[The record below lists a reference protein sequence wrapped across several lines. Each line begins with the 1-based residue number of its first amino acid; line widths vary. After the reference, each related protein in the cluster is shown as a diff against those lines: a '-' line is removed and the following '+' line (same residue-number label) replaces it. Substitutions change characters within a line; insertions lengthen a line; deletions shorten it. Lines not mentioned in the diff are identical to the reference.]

1 MTASIPLPPEA
12 ASVRKPAN
20 AREEGVDL
28 VKLTG
33 PLAVGALAE
42 MAIGFTDTLMVGRLG
57 SVELAG
63 VGITVNYFFTL
74 LLTGMGAVSIVA
86 VIAAEAH
93 ATNNSSGVASAFRN
107 GLWFALL
114 LGIPLTVALWHVP
127 ELLVLFD
134 QPADAVAVSR
144 EYLVTMTWALL
155 PYLMFTVGRCFVS
168 AVARPR
174 SVMIIALLAIP
185 TNAAINYCTIFGNFG
200 VPRMEVMG
208 AGLGT
213 AITNT
218 LMMLAIFAE
227 ITRDKLFRIYRPFR
241 DMLKIDVEVLTRMTR
256 LGVPIGGISGVES
269 LFFTAIATMMGWIG
283 TVALAANNIAG
294 AVSSMVFMIPWA
306 MSQAVSV
313 RVSYGVGWR
322 DPVAARRAG
331 FVAIKI
337 GMAYMAT
344 AAVVIWLFPETF
356 ISIFVDADDPQ
367 RAAVEDLGMHLL
379 IIAAVFQVVDG
390 TQIIALGALRGL
402 RDTQWPFII
411 GTVGYGLTGLG
422 SGYVFA
428 FVFGWGAIGLWW
440 GVAIGLA
447 AAAILLTW
455 RFHVRSRQPL
465 PAAV

>member
-1 MTASIPLPPEA
+1 MTAPTPLPPEA

-20 AREEGVDL
+20 AREEGIDL

-63 VGITVNYFFTL
+63 VGITVNFFFSL
-74 LLTGMGAVSIVA
+74 LLMGMGAVSIVS

-93 ATNNSSGVASAFRN
+93 AANRPAGVASALRN

-114 LGIPLTVALWHVP
+114 LGIPLTAALWFVP
-127 ELLVLFD
+127 EILVLLR
-134 QPADAVAVSR
+134 QPADAVAVAR

-174 SVMIIALLAIP
+174 SVMIIAIGAILL
-185 TNAAINYCTIFGNFG
+185 NAAINYCTIFGNFG

-218 LMMLAIFAE
+218 MMMLAIFAE
-227 ITRDKLFRIYRPFR
+227 IMRDRLFRIYRPFR
-241 DMLKIDVEVLTRMTR
+241 DLLNIDVALLKRMAT
-256 LGVPIGGISGVES
+256 LGFPVGGLSGVES
-269 LFFTAIATMMGWIG
+269 LFFTAIAVMMGWVG
-283 TVALAANNIAG
+283 TVALAANQIAG
-294 AVSSMVFMIPWA
+294 TVSSMVFMIPWA

-337 GMAYMAT
+337 GMVYMAVM
-344 AAVVIWLFPETF
+344 AIVMWLFPETF
-356 ISIFVDADDPQ
+356 ISLFIDADDPQ
-367 RAAVEDLGMHLL
+367 REVVEELGLHLL
-379 IIAAVFQVVDG
+379 IIAAVFQIVDG
-390 TQIIALGALRGL
+390 TQIIAMGALRGL
-402 RDTQWPFII
+402 KDTHVPFII
-411 GTVGYGLTGLG
+411 GTIGYWLTGLG

-440 GVAIGLA
+440 GVAAGLA

-455 RFHVRSRQPL
+455 RFHVRSLQPL
-465 PAAV
+465 PAAA

>member
-1 MTASIPLPPEA
+1 MTTAAPLPSEA
-12 ASVRKPAN
+12 ASVRRPAN

-28 VKLTG
+28 VRLTG
-33 PLAVGALAE
+33 PLAIGALAE

-63 VGITVNYFFTL
+63 VGITVNFFFSL
-74 LLTGMGAVSIVA
+74 LLIGMGAVSIVS
-86 VIAAEAH
+86 VFAAEAH
-93 ATNNSSGVASAFRN
+93 AANQPEGVAAAFRN

-114 LGIPLTVALWHVP
+114 LGLPLTAALWFVP
-127 ELLVLFD
+127 EILVVLE
-134 QPADAVAVSR
+134 QPADAVAVAR

-174 SVMIIALLAIP
+174 SVMIIALAAIP
-185 TNAAINYCTIFGNFG
+185 VNAAINYCIIFGNFG
-200 VPRMEVMG
+200 FPRMEVMG

-218 LMMLAIFAE
+218 LMMVAIFAE
-227 ITRDKLFRIYRPFR
+227 ILRDRLFRIYRPFR
-241 DMLKIDVEVLTRMTR
+241 DLLNIDTALLKRMTV
-256 LGVPIGGISGVES
+256 LGMPIGGLSGVES
-269 LFFTAIATMMGWIG
+269 LFFTAIAVMMGWIG
-283 TVALAANNIAG
+283 TIALAANQIAG

-322 DPVAARRAG
+322 DPEAARRAG
-331 FVAIKI
+331 FVAIRI

-344 AAVVIWLFPETF
+344 MAVVMWLFPDTF
-356 ISIFVDADDPQ
+356 ISLFIDADDPQ
-367 RAAVEDLGMHLL
+367 REVVEELGMHLL

-390 TQIIALGALRGL
+390 TQIIAMGALRGL
-402 RDTQWPFII
+402 QDTHVPFFI
-411 GTVGYGLTGLG
+411 GTIGYWLTGLG

-440 GVAIGLA
+440 GVAMGLA

-455 RFHVRSRQPL
+455 RFHIRSRRPL
-465 PAAV
+465 PVAA